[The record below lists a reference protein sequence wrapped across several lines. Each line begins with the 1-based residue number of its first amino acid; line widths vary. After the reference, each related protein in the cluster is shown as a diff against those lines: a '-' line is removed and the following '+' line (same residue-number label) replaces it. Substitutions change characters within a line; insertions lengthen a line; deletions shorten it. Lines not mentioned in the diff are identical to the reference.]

1 MSLIGGQTLLGLCLL
16 TLLTTLL
23 PPGRGVPVK
32 DPRSNTARRG
42 SSRFPEVIRPSGAA
56 FAPAE
61 EIAHSNK
68 VQSSSQG
75 GARSSSR
82 QKRRW
87 SQQGDR
93 SQSESFHTSSPQEET
108 NTTPFVL
115 DLAGL
120 AHVDLTAQNPNIQVT
135 IEVVDDPQTEFEMD
149 LLKEPK
155 NDWSI
160 SSAEWLAHK
169 DLFWP
174 LFWEYV
180 DPADGNGLESE
191 ARNVDVDVEQE
202 QEQEQEEDY
211 FAEYDGEDTALSG
224 VGGDWE
230 PPRTGQRTGMS
241 LEKDNYDYEGEA
253 EWSSWAAC
261 SVTCGRGNQKRTRSC
276 GYSCTATEARTCDAS
291 HCPGTEGD
299 LDYATEETPFGNEN
313 TTAVFSSDVDSCEK
327 WLSCKSEFLTKYL
340 SQVLTDLPGC
350 PCSYPLEAVYS
361 TVTIPDEKQGRP
373 FRWRDASG
381 PKERLDIYKP
391 SARFCI
397 RSMLSLDSTTLAAQH
412 CCYDERLKL
421 ITRGKGAGAPNLIS
435 TEFSPELHYKVDMLP
450 WILCKGDW
458 TRYHSVRPPNNGL
471 GCPESPSED
480 EYLSQL
486 EEAKEY

>member
-1 MSLIGGQTLLGLCLL
+1 MSLLGFCLL
-16 TLLTTLL
+16 SLLTTLL
-23 PPGRGVPVK
+23 SVGRGLPVK
-32 DPRSNTARRG
+32 DSRSNSARRG
-42 SSRFPEVIRPSGAA
+42 SIGLPEVSGPSDGASP
-56 FAPAE
+56 PAE
-61 EIAHSNK
+61 QLVPSNK
-68 VQSSSQG
+68 VQSLSQG
-75 GARSSSR
+75 GQRSSSR

-87 SQQGDR
+87 SQQGDG
-93 SQSESFHTSSPQEET
+93 SQSRSLHTSHPQEET
-108 NTTPFVL
+108 ATTPFVL

-120 AHVDLTAQNPNIQVT
+120 ANVDLTAQNPNIQVT

-149 LLKEPK
+149 LLKEPR

-174 LFWEYV
+174 LFWDYV
-180 DPADGNGLESE
+180 DPAEEDGQSE
-191 ARNVDVDVEQE
+191 KGTTDA
-202 QEQEQEEDY
+202 EQEEDY
-211 FAEYDGEDTALSG
+211 FSEYDGEEDTALSG

-230 PPRTGQRTGMS
+230 RQQPGQRTGVPA
-241 LEKDNYDYEGEA
+241 EKDNYDYEGEA
-253 EWSSWAAC
+253 EWSSWAPC
-261 SVTCGRGNQKRTRSC
+261 SVSCGRGNQKRTRSC

-299 LDYATEETPFGNEN
+299 LDYGTEETPFGNEN

-327 WLSCKSEFLTKYL
+327 WLSCKSDFLTKYL
-340 SQVLTDLPGC
+340 SQVLTDLPAC

-361 TVTIPDEKQGRP
+361 TVTIPDEKQARP

-458 TRYHSVRPPNNGL
+458 TRYHAVRPPNNGL
-471 GCPESPSED
+471 GCAESPVEE